1 MRIHGNRLLK
11 TLSGN
16 DTRPTSSK
24 VRMALFNIWQGKIA
38 DCHWLDLCAGSGA
51 MGAEALCRDAA
62 LAVGIDRSSHAG
74 KIIRDNWQKVAK
86 STQTH
91 RIIIG
96 NLPNCLTLLTGETF
110 DRIYFDPPYAS
121 NLYQPVLETIVA
133 CNLLRTDGEIA
144 VEHNPKLWQAISIS
158 GLKICREKSYSN
170 TNLTFYQKSN
180 CINNSTNNA
189 ID

>member
-1 MRIHGNRLLK
+1 MRIYGNRLLK

-16 DTRPTSSK
+16 DTRPTCSK

-38 DCHWLDLCAGSGA
+38 HCNWLDLCAGSGA

-62 LAVGIDRSSHAG
+62 LVVGIDRSPHAG

-91 RIIIG
+91 RIIIA
-96 NLPNCLTLLTGETF
+96 NLPNCLTLLAGETF

-121 NLYQPVLETIVA
+121 DLYQPVLETIVA
-133 CNLLRTDGEIA
+133 CNLLRSDGEIA
-144 VEHNPKLWQAISIS
+144 VEHNPKLWQAIPIS
-158 GLKICREKSYSN
+158 GLEIYREKSYGN
-170 TNLTFYQKSN
+170 TNLTFYQKSKYTN
-180 CINNSTNNA
+180 DRTNSNE
-189 ID
+189 